1 MLKVKLTSKRQAT
14 FPTKVCKSL
23 GIEAG
28 DEIIL
33 DQKFNFDE
41 NDVKAVAPSMATEEF
56 VNDVNMVFRKVYKIK
71 KKKAKTRAL

>member
-1 MLKVKLTSKRQAT
+1 MQDTINTNVRLTYKDYS
-14 FPTKVCKSL
+14 V
-23 GIEAG
+23 
-28 DEIIL
+28 IL
-33 DQKFNFDE
+33 DVLNMFDE

>member
-1 MLKVKLTSKRQAT
+1 MQDTINSNVRLTYKDYS
-14 FPTKVCKSL
+14 V
-23 GIEAG
+23 
-28 DEIIL
+28 IL
-33 DQKFNFDE
+33 DVLNMFDE